1 MRPIDV
7 NSKTLK
13 YQFQT
18 AQNELKRQIENLEQ
32 IVNSNKL
39 KISELEESLSNEKH
53 INLLKGDEVD
63 SLKDELLLLT
73 QKWKESCNE
82 AQQLRDKV
90 AVMKNDLL
98 VAKDEISRTKTVMEM
113 KEEEDLEKCVNNDDN
128 IVQNDSKHDVVANI
142 SMNKINEEQFSAL
155 EEELIIL
162 KERFAQINEE
172 KLELSKNLTSL
183 NKDYNS
189 LQNRSHNTMFF
200 YIAPLAL
207 AVLYLLVSS
216 MFS

>member
-73 QKWKESCNE
+73 QKWNESCNE